1 MKNKILC
8 QLNIEN
14 FLCGVQVNGT
24 SKENEVAKL
33 ITYIQQ
39 PRG

>member
-14 FLCGVQVNGT
+14 FLCGVEVNGT
-24 SKENEVAKL
+24 SKENNKVAKL
-33 ITYIQQ
+33 ITYIQ

>member
-14 FLCGVQVNGT
+14 FLCGVQVNE
-24 SKENEVAKL
+24 SNKENNEIKL
-33 ITYIQQ
+33 LTYIQ

>member
-8 QLNIEN
+8 QLNIDN
-14 FLCGVQVNGT
+14 FLCGIHTNGT
-24 SKENEVAKL
+24 SKENKVAKL
-33 ITYIQQ
+33 ITYIQ